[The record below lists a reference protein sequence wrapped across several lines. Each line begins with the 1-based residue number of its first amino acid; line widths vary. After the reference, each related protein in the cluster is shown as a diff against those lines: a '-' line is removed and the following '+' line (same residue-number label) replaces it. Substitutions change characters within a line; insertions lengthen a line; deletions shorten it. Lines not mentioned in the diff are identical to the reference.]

1 MFRTLLVANRG
12 EIACR
17 VIRGARDLGLR
28 TVAVYSDAD
37 RTALHVRLADAAVR
51 LGPAPSRDSYLRGDL
66 VIEAAKAT
74 GADAIHPGYGFLSEN
89 AEFADAVEA
98 AGLIFVGPPG
108 FAINA
113 MGNKL
118 EARRFATQAGV
129 PVVPGGLEPVT
140 TLDDARTQAE
150 KIGYPIMLKAAA
162 GGGGKGMRVVRTP
175 EEFEAA
181 LRMAQGEARAAFSD
195 DAVYLERFVDQP
207 RHVEV
212 QVLADTF
219 GHVVALG
226 ERDCSIQRRHQKVVE
241 ETPAPHLPDS
251 TRHAM
256 WECATKVAKAVGYR
270 NAGTVEFLVSAS
282 SGEFFFLEMN
292 TRLQVEHPITEMVT
306 GIDLVAEQLRIAAG
320 EPVSFDIENMASVA
334 PRGAAIEC
342 RIYSEDPRNGFRPSL
357 GTLRRLRFPEG
368 PWVRTDAGVT
378 EGSEVPIYYD
388 PMLAKLVAWGP
399 SREAARERM
408 MRALDEFV
416 VDGVSTSL
424 PLFRGIMRHPV
435 FIDGHYT
442 TGFLNEHPP
451 ESLCAGTTDED
462 ALRAAALAA
471 VLAEERK
478 RSAVSDMATNGHGH
492 AAASRWRWAPTVRS
506 AR

>member
-17 VIRGARDLGLR
+17 IIRGARDLGLR
-28 TVAVYSDAD
+28 TIAVFSDAD

-51 LGPAPSRDSYLRGDL
+51 LGPGPSRDSYLRGDL
-66 VIEAAKAT
+66 IIEAARRT
-74 GADAIHPGYGFLSEN
+74 GAEAIHPGYGFLSEN
-89 AEFADAVEA
+89 AAFADAVEA
-98 AGLIFVGPPG
+98 AGLIFVGPSG
-108 FAINA
+108 FVIHA

-118 EARRFATQAGV
+118 EARRFATHAGV
-129 PVVPGGLEPVT
+129 PVVPGGLQPVT
-140 TLDDARTQAE
+140 SLEEARVQAAA
-150 KIGYPIMLKAAA
+150 IGYPIMLKAAA
-162 GGGGKGMRVVRTP
+162 GGGGKGMRVVHGP
-175 EEFEAA
+175 DEFEAA

-212 QVLADTF
+212 QILADSF

-241 ETPAPHLPDS
+241 ETPAPHLPES
-251 TRHAM
+251 TRQAM
-256 WECATKVAKAVGYR
+256 WECAVKVATAVGYR

-320 EPVSFDIENMASVA
+320 EPVSFDIENPASFA
-334 PRGAAIEC
+334 PHGAAIEC
-342 RIYSEDPRNGFRPSL
+342 RIYSEDPRHGFQPSL

-368 PWVRTDAGVT
+368 PWVRTDAGVA

-388 PMLAKLVAWGP
+388 PMLAKLVVWGP
-399 SREAARERM
+399 TREVARQRLL
-408 MRALDEFV
+408 RALDECII
-416 VDGVSTSL
+416 DGVSTSL
-424 PLFRGIMRHPV
+424 PLFRGIARHPAFIEGRYTTAFLDENSPELLCGSEDALTLRAALV
-435 FIDGHYT
+435 SVVLAQEQKQSAVGGAAIDGH
-442 TGFLNEHPP
+442 
-451 ESLCAGTTDED
+451 S
-462 ALRAAALAA
+462 AAP
-471 VLAEERK
+471 
-478 RSAVSDMATNGHGH
+478 T
-492 AAASRWRWAPTVRS
+492 SRWKWAPGIRS